1 MCEKKISTLQSSWK
15 WDWAILTHGNGR
27 YCYYKHIIFCTE
39 IERCQPFFPAAGF
52 GASMEFHPL
61 GQPSREDESTPR
73 ERFLNFTLRVW
84 LWKPEY
90 TYVYI
95 YTPYI
100 SYIYIYIYIYICI
113 YSHYKS
119 NSHVSTRWWGVS
131 NAHLM
136 SRVALMLAASKTWP
150 RKTTWH
156 CFDNKLLRMV
166 VAWWAKTFPWPVK
179 GPKKHVGVT
188 SNSILSPPP
197 PCIRG
202 PDGPS
207 LVTESGGHGI
217 YCRGRATP
225 PLLLFE
231 GSAHDGK
238 NLSCS

>member
-1 MCEKKISTLQSSWK
+1 MWLCFCIIYYYYYTSSICREVHRPWTLDHMYIHMCMYTLHAIIISGGVRMCEKKISTLQSSWK

-100 SYIYIYIYIYICI
+100 SYIYIYIYIYVYIHI
-113 YSHYKS
+113 
-119 NSHVSTRWWGVS
+119 T
-131 NAHLM
+131 
-136 SRVALMLAASKTWP
+136 
-150 RKTTWH
+150 
-156 CFDNKLLRMV
+156 
-166 VAWWAKTFPWPVK
+166 
-179 GPKKHVGVT
+179 
-188 SNSILSPPP
+188 
-197 PCIRG
+197 
-202 PDGPS
+202 
-207 LVTESGGHGI
+207 
-217 YCRGRATP
+217 RATHMWAP
-225 PLLLFE
+225 VGE
-231 GSAHDGK
+231 E
-238 NLSCS
+238 